1 MSDIIDLRATS
12 FGAFHKVDFFDLRGI
27 ERKNDLY
34 ANAERNLADG
44 NGERGALAAF
54 FGNNHAF
61 EDLETLL
68 AAFFD
73 FASDANNIAGSDGWE
88 VGSPLREIECN
99 EFLIHIGT
107 IKPRKK
113 NHPKEGSYPY

>member
-54 FGNNHAF
+54 FGDNHAF
-61 EDLETLL
+61 KDLETLF

-73 FASDANNIAGSDGWE
+73 LAGDANDIAGSDRRE
-88 VGSPLREIECN
+88 VSAPLGEVECN